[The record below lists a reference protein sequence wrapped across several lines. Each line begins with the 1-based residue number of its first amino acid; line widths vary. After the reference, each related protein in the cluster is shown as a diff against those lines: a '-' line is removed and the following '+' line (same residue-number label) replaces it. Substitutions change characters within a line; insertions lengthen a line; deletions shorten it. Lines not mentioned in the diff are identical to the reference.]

1 VSSEGLRIEPFFL
14 EGSQGPLFCQYTV
27 PAGTTPRGAVLYLHP
42 FAEEMHKSRRMAA
55 RMARALAAAG
65 FAVLQPD
72 LTGCG
77 DSAGDFSDANLGSWR
92 ADAKR
97 ALAWLAD
104 RVPEP
109 PALWGL
115 RLGATLAAELA
126 AEAGT
131 RTLVLWQPVPAGEL
145 FLNQFLRIK
154 LASEMLADGKAQADT
169 RALRESLEGGAVI
182 EVGGYGLSPAM
193 ARDLAGLR
201 LEQLADIPGLLVDAS
216 GVAGRAIGAAAF
228 EGLEVAGKAV
238 LIRTDWSR
246 RWGTLDYWAPGPFLS
261 AAGARWLAE
270 RMVLLLQTA
279 LLVQHAPAF
288 VSDAFITARLRQN
301 EGTYGVVDLAAQDV
315 EAILER
321 ARPA

>member
-1 VSSEGLRIEPFFL
+1 MSSEGLRIEPFFL

-42 FAEEMHKSRRMAA
+42 VAEEMHKSRRMAA

-77 DSAGDFSDANLGSWR
+77 DSAGDFSDANLGLWR
-92 ADAKR
+92 TDAKR

-145 FLNQFLRIK
+145 FLIQFLRIQ
-154 LASEMLADGKAQADT
+154 LASEMLADGKAQDDT

-201 LEQLADIPGLLVDAS
+201 LADIHPAGAVTWLEVGAKAGPDIAPAGRRVVEAWRSAGVMVETATVAGDPFWGTQEICECEALEAPTLAAL
-216 GVAGRAIGAAAF
+216 GVATETGHDR
-228 EGLEVAGKAV
+228 
-238 LIRTDWSR
+238 
-246 RWGTLDYWAPGPFLS
+246 
-261 AAGARWLAE
+261 
-270 RMVLLLQTA
+270 
-279 LLVQHAPAF
+279 
-288 VSDAFITARLRQN
+288 
-301 EGTYGVVDLAAQDV
+301 
-315 EAILER
+315 
-321 ARPA
+321 